1 MEQPSRESL
10 HLQGEPPETTLQESE
25 ELLKQ
30 QRKFNT
36 ACKDPSNTATPS
48 VNNTPINNTR
58 TTDTPSNNN
67 QVTFSNTQ
75 AATTE
80 TVISE
85 TTGSRDPPVTQPV
98 TDMNTTTLTSLT
110 GNDP

>member
-1 MEQPSRESL
+1 MMERPSRESL
-10 HLQGEPPETTLQESE
+10 RLRREPPETTLQESE

-36 ACKDPSNTATPS
+36 ACKDPSNTAIST
-48 VNNTPINNTR
+48 VNNTL
-58 TTDTPSNNN
+58 SNNN

-85 TTGSRDPPVTQPV
+85 TTGSRDPPVTQPEAV
-98 TDMNTTTLTSLT
+98 PPVPRTSRT
-110 GNDP
+110 VINSDVI